1 MQRAQTPFLRM
12 PGADVSR
19 ISGSALHL
27 DLDPIG
33 SSQFEVSL
41 DDGSGEV
48 VHLFEHVP
56 LAIVE
61 VRLPMPRR
69 VSTGTRGAENEELRI
84 GRPLHFLNVT
94 SMLTI
99 RRLKVLGRQ
108 DGAFHV
114 VNLDPRFVE
123 RRAGMFSNR

>member
-61 VRLPMPRR
+61 VRLPMPWRM
-69 VSTGTRGAENEELRI
+69 STATRGAENEELGI
-84 GRPLHFLNVT
+84 GRPLVFLYIAAV
-94 SMLTI
+94 LAI
-99 RRLKVLGRQ
+99 WRFKVLGRQ
-108 DGAFHV
+108 DRAFHV
-114 VNLDPRFVE
+114 TNLDSGFVE
-123 RRAGMFSNR
+123 RRIRMSTDG